1 MAKVEAC
8 VGVGIYSIKLTY
20 ADGTCSPLFG
30 HREPNTES
38 IVEQDAE
45 TQMPC
50 LVTAVNIQAWDQNYV
65 QALTFLGGE
74 GNSQQLASLAASKGK
89 GETST
94 YLIEPGWRLVGIYGY
109 QDNKGDVRGFGLI
122 MGQKE

>member
-1 MAKVEAC
+1 M
-8 VGVGIYSIKLTY
+8 
-20 ADGTCSPLFG
+20 FG

-109 QDNKGDVRGFGLI
+109 QDNKGDVRGFGLL
-122 MGQKE
+122 KA